1 MKSFQIPKHNHINA
15 MQYQYS
21 VFCRVALQTE
31 NVLLATDI
39 VVHFKIHFLNHEK
52 MF

>member
-21 VFCRVALQTE
+21 VFCIVVTVE
-31 NVLLATDI
+31 VGDDTDI
-39 VVHFKIHFLNHEK
+39 EDKECTTIT
-52 MF
+52 